1 MNMETVRLIIHAPT
15 AAALERGRRNLANLL
30 KLAPDA
36 EVELVIN
43 AGAVAAALSKPGSLD
58 NHLRICG
65 NTLAANQL
73 AAPEGVAVVQAAVLH
88 IAQRQAEGWAYM
100 RA

>member
-1 MNMETVRLIIHAPT
+1 MQTLRLIIHAPT
-15 AAALERGRRNLANLL
+15 ATALERGRRNLANLL

-43 AGAVAAALSKPGSLD
+43 AGAVAAALSQPDALD
-58 NHLRICG
+58 GHLRVCR
-65 NTLAANQL
+65 NTLIANQL
-73 AAPEGVAVVQAAVLH
+73 AAPDGVAVVPAAVLH
-88 IAQRQAEGWAYM
+88 IAQRQAEGWGYM